1 MKKTLI
7 LITILLIPSVSYAGI
22 SVCFD
27 VDSTVREFSLRGN
40 QLLGCTY
47 YNAGQNV
54 TQAKY
59 DTVRNL
65 LQTVE
70 RRYLKK
76 LGNDPVEMSPA
87 EKVAVDDALAASLN
101 ADILARRQQLG
112 TVMANSNTADFSLT
126 QIDTAIDNIQNLA
139 DAKVFLKKLVRGVIK
154 LTEANQ

>member
-1 MKKTLI
+1 MKTILI
-7 LITILLIPSVSYAGI
+7 LITLLLIPSVANAGI

-27 VDSTVREFSLRGN
+27 VDNAVKEFSLRGN
-40 QLLGCTY
+40 PLSGCTY
-47 YNAGQNV
+47 YDAGQNV
-54 TQAKY
+54 TQVKY

-65 LQTVE
+65 LQAVD

-101 ADILARRQQLG
+101 AAILARRQQLG

-126 QIDTAIDNIQNLA
+126 QIDTAIDNINNLA
-139 DAKVFLKKLVRGVIK
+139 EAKAFLKKLVRGMIK
-154 LTEANQ
+154 LTEGNQ